1 MSRINS
7 ILQAAN
13 QTSQYIEL
21 MRLPEKQQAITKYSA
36 LAFEKGKP
44 VLKNTGFVMMNKT
57 QSSIDKTVAF
67 ASGYVLGPLVLAKG
81 LFDMKKQSEAG
92 FLQEGLTYG
101 TIGAGAIWTA
111 VGIYK
116 SMCYSKS
123 ETLVFPKAPKSLKG

>member
-21 MRLPEKQQAITKYSA
+21 MRLPEKAQSITKYSA
-36 LAFEKGKP
+36 LEFEKGKP

-67 ASGYVLGPLVLAKG
+67 ASGYVFGPLVLAKG
-81 LFDMKKQSEAG
+81 LLDMKKDQNSG
-92 FLQEGLTYG
+92 LIHDGLTYG

-111 VGIYK
+111 IGIYK

-123 ETLVFPKAPKSLKG
+123 ETLVFPKAPKALKG